1 MYIPLEKDE
10 HVILQV
16 HRHWFF
22 LITHAVLLVAVLAL
36 PFIAY
41 KMLVSY
47 GAIAAASITLSAG
60 WTLGALW
67 VLFGWTMYFK
77 FWTLYWLDIWVV
89 TNKRLI
95 DIDYKRLFDRDIAIM
110 NLSSIQ
116 DVTVRVTGVFASL
129 LKFGAVAVQ
138 TAGESREFVID
149 QIAHPE
155 KLHEVLVKHGAVPPP
170 KARKSRK
177 KGK

>member
-1 MYIPLEKDE
+1 MYIPLDTNEKS
-10 HVILQV
+10 VLKV

-22 LITHAVLLVAVLAL
+22 LLTHAILLVAVLAL
-36 PFIAY
+36 PVIAY
-41 KMLVSY
+41 KVLVTQ
-47 GAIAAASITLSAG
+47 GILTEGSITTAVGWVLFALWALAG
-60 WTLGALW
+60 WT
-67 VLFGWTMYFK
+67 TYFK

-110 NLSSIQ
+110 DLDKIQ
-116 DVTVRVTGVFASL
+116 DVTVRVTGVFGNV
-129 LKFGAVAVQ
+129 LKFGSVAVQ

-155 KLHEVLVKHGAVPPP
+155 TLRNAIL
-170 KARKSRK
+170 K
-177 KGK
+177 KRTRATKKKKK

>member
-1 MYIPLEKDE
+1 MFIPLDKDE
-10 HVILQV
+10 KIVLKV

-22 LITHAVLLVAVLAL
+22 LLTHAILLLAVLAL
-36 PFIAY
+36 PVIAY
-41 KMLVSY
+41 KVLVTHDILAL
-47 GAIAAASITLSAG
+47 GSITTPVGWALFALWALAG
-60 WTLGALW
+60 WTL
-67 VLFGWTMYFK
+67 YFK

-110 NLSSIQ
+110 DLDKIQ
-116 DVTVRVTGVFASL
+116 DVTVRVTGVFANVL
-129 LKFGAVAVQ
+129 RFGSVAVQ

-155 KLHEVLVKHGAVPPP
+155 KLRNAILKKRPR
-170 KARKSRK
+170 KAK
-177 KGK
+177 KKK